1 MISLLL
7 NLRITIVVQQQFST
21 KTLYL
26 LALLGVSFSCSPYKK
41 NLPSKVFHNTTS
53 HYNAYF
59 IAEAKISEVENQ
71 IADAYQWN
79 YNKILPI
86 FPQFDTTS
94 AKAYTSLTEDCI
106 EKASIAIQRHPNSDW
121 VQKSYILV
129 GMARFY
135 DVDFTDAI
143 ETFKYVNTHS
153 EEKNERHQALV
164 ALMRTFIENNE
175 LKNAEAVSDYL
186 KREKL
191 NKENLKNLY
200 LTRGYLYQKREDYD
214 NMVANLVMAE
224 PLLTRGNESAR
235 IYFLIGQVYQ
245 QIGFEAEA
253 YNNYNTCLKKHPP
266 YELEFYAKL
275 NMAQVTELSNSSD
288 LKKARK
294 YFKNLL
300 TDEKNKEYRD
310 KIYYEMGSFELKQ
323 GNVKEAI
330 TFYENSVE
338 SSVGNERQKA
348 YAYWRLSEIYYDNL
362 KNFKLSKN
370 YYDSTASSMPKDEI
384 AYESIVDRQQ
394 ILTEFVEN
402 LTIVETNDSLLH
414 LASLDT
420 ATLNKVLDDLIQ
432 SQLAEKKAKEKR
444 QIEKAARDLNTL
456 QTNQAELIGAKKE
469 GATWYFYNPSA
480 VGQGNSEFLRKWGN
494 RTLEDNWRRSSKG
507 VVANANIPKSTP
519 NPTGK
524 KNDKEDN
531 STEELDPIAKR
542 QAYIQ
547 TIPYSPESKIQLLAE
562 VETALYNLGNIYYFK
577 LDEKKASAETFEI
590 LLKRFNETEFAPEVR
605 YQLYLSY
612 KKLGLT
618 SESNIH
624 KNILLEKFPDTIYAK
639 LILNPNYREESQ
651 AISSQLKKIYE
662 KCYKQFQNGQY
673 IPALTTLNETIK
685 QYPDNEFT
693 DNLDLL
699 RILIIGKT
707 NDLYKYQFEL
717 DNFVKSYSESE
728 LKPYAET
735 LIKVSQEFQANQR
748 NSGKANFIKDFDQK
762 HYFILLY
769 KPEKSISETLPS
781 KFEIYIKKEHPELDL
796 NVGNLILNT
805 EYSMILISMLQT
817 QASSLDFF
825 TKFETDNFTLEDYPN
840 TKFHSFVITMDNF
853 NIFYQTKDF
862 EAYKRFFRSNY

>member
-7 NLRITIVVQQQFST
+7 QLRKTRVILKQYFTI
-21 KTLYL
+21 TLYVVVL
-26 LALLGVSFSCSPYKK
+26 TGLILSCSPYKK

-59 IAEAKISEVENQ
+59 IAEAKIAEVENQ

-86 FPQFDTTS
+86 FPQFDTIS

-129 GMARFY
+129 GKARFY

-191 NKENLKNLY
+191 SKENLKNLY

-224 PLLTRGNESAR
+224 PLLAHGNESAR

-323 GNVKEAI
+323 GNVDEAI
-330 TFYENSVE
+330 SYYKNSIE
-338 SSVGNERQKA
+338 SSQGNERQKA

-370 YYDSTASSMPKDEI
+370 YYDSTVNTMPKDEI
-384 AYESIVDRQQ
+384 AYEDIVERQQ

-402 LTIVETNDSLLH
+402 LTIVETNDSLLY

-420 ATLNKVLDDLIQ
+420 ATLNRTLDELIEN
-432 SQLAEKKAKEKR
+432 QLVEKKAKEKR
-444 QIEKAARDLNTL
+444 QKEKAARDLNSL
-456 QTNQAELIGAKKE
+456 QINQAELIGVKKE

-480 VGQGNSEFLRKWGN
+480 IGQGSSEFLRRWGN

-507 VVANANIPKSTP
+507 VVANTTITQNTP
-519 NPTGK
+519 NTNTK
-524 KNDKEDN
+524 KNNDVAVE
-531 STEELDPIAKR
+531 EELDPIAKR
-542 QAYIQ
+542 EAYIQ
-547 TIPYSPESKIQLLAE
+547 TIPYDIASQTQLLAE

-577 LDEKKASAETFEI
+577 LEEKKSSAETFEI
-590 LLKRFNETEFAPEVR
+590 LLSRFRQTDYAPEVR

-612 KKLGLT
+612 QKLGLT
-618 SESNIH
+618 NESNIH
-624 KNILLEKFPDTIYAK
+624 KDILLEKFPDTIYAK

-651 AISSQLKKIYE
+651 AVSSQLKKIYE

-673 IPALTTLNETIK
+673 IPALATLKETIK

-728 LKPYAET
+728 LKPYAEN
-735 LIKVSQEFQANQR
+735 LIKVSQDFQANQR
-748 NSGKANFIKDFDQK
+748 NSGKTNFIKDFDQK

-781 KFEIYIKKEHPELDL
+781 KFENYLKKNHPELEL
-796 NVGNLILNT
+796 TVGNLILNA
-805 EYSMILISMLQT
+805 EYSMILISMLEDQKT
-817 QASSLDFF
+817 SMDFF

-840 TKFHSFVITMDNF
+840 TKFYSFVITMDNF

-862 EAYKRFFRSNY
+862 EEYRRFFRTNY